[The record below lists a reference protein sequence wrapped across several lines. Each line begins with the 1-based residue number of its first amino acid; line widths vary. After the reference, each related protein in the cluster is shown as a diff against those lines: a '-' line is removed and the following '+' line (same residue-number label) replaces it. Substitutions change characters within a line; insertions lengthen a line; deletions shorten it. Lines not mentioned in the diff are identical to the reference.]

1 MSSDVVNKSETLL
14 TPPSGGLGVSK
25 RLEGIGEY
33 YFSQKLREID
43 ELNKQGKNII
53 NLGIGSPDLPP
64 HPDVIK
70 VLQEESAKPN
80 VHAYQ
85 SYKGSPVL
93 RKAISDWYKKWYN
106 VDLNI
111 DSEILPL
118 IGSKEGIMHICMTY
132 LNDGDEVLV
141 PNPGY
146 PTYRSAVKLAGGIC
160 VDYDLLEEN
169 KYEPDFVA
177 LDKSDLSKVRLMFV
191 NYPQMPTGNNAN
203 RSLFEKIVAF
213 GKKHH
218 ILIIHDNPY
227 SFILNEY
234 PMSLLSVEGAKDIVL
249 ELNSLSKSSNMA
261 GWRVGMLC
269 GAKERIDEV
278 LRFKSNMDSG
288 MFLPVQ
294 LAAAKALSLDKSWY
308 DSINKIYNERRVKVF
323 ELLDLLKCVYSK
335 DQVGMFVWA
344 ASPTPPKEG
353 LTSQHPLGLGGE
365 LSDKILYGAN
375 VFITPGGIFG
385 TAGYDYV
392 RVSLCGSIERFEEAI
407 KRIKNP

>member
-1 MSSDVVNKSETLL
+1 MAKL
-14 TPPSGGLGVSK
+14 TIEFMTVTSK

-70 VLQEESAKPN
+70 VLQEESAKPG

-85 SYKGSPVL
+85 NYKGSPVL
-93 RKAISDWYKKWYN
+93 RKAISEWYKKYYG
-106 VDLNI
+106 VELNA
-111 DSEILPL
+111 DTEILPL

-132 LNDGDEVLV
+132 LNDGDEALV

-160 VDYDLLEEN
+160 IDYDLKEQN
-169 KYEPDFVA
+169 NYFPDFDA
-177 LDKSDLSKVRLMFV
+177 LEKYISSPIGGSRKGSVKLMFV
-191 NYPQMPTGNNAN
+191 NYPQMPTGQLP
-203 RSLFEKIVAF
+203 SKKLFENLVAF
-213 GKKHH
+213 AKKHN

-227 SFILNEY
+227 SFILNDK
-234 PMSLLSVEGAKDIVL
+234 PMSLLSVESAKDCAI
-249 ELNSLSKSSNMA
+249 ELNSLSKSQNMA

-269 GAKERIDEV
+269 AAKERIDEV

-294 LAAAKALSLDKSWY
+294 LAAAKALSLDKNWY
-308 DSINKIYNERRVKVF
+308 DELNIIYKARREKVYA
-323 ELLDLLKCVYSK
+323 LLDSLNCTYSK
-335 DQVGMFVWA
+335 QQAGMFIWA
-344 ASPTPPKEG
+344 KAPVNYKDG
-353 LTSQHPLGLGGE
+353 YA
-365 LSDKILYGAN
+365 LSDEVLYNNN

-385 TAGYDYV
+385 SAGNNYI
-392 RVSLCGSIERFEEAI
+392 RVSLCGSIEKFEEAI
-407 KRIKNP
+407 KRIKTTKL

>member
-1 MSSDVVNKSETLL
+1 MQT
-14 TPPSGGLGVSK
+14 SK

-53 NLGIGSPDLPP
+53 NLGIGSPDMPP

-70 VLQEESAKPN
+70 ILQEESAKLN

-93 RKAISDWYKKWYN
+93 RKAMSEWYKKWYN
-106 VDLNI
+106 VDLNH
-111 DSEILPL
+111 DTEILPL

-132 LNDGDEVLV
+132 LNKADEVLV

-146 PTYRSAVKLAGGIC
+146 PTYRSAVMLAGGKC
-160 VDYDLLEEN
+160 KEYKLREKN
-169 KYEPDFVA
+169 NYEPDF
-177 LDKSDLSKVRLMFV
+177 DRLSKKGLKKVKLMFV
-191 NYPQMPTGNNAN
+191 NYPQMPTGQLP
-203 RSLFEKIVAF
+203 SEELFEKLVAF
-213 GKKHH
+213 GKENK

-227 SFILNEY
+227 SFILNDN
-234 PMSLLSVEGAKDIVL
+234 PMSLLSIPDAKDCVI
-249 ELNSLSKSSNMA
+249 ELNSLSKSHNMA

-269 GAKERIDEV
+269 GAKERIEEV

-294 LAAAKALSLDKSWY
+294 LAAARALSLGKDWH
-308 DSINKIYNERRVKVF
+308 DSVNAVYKERREKVF
-323 ELLDLLKCVYSK
+323 QLLDLLNCKYSK
-335 DQVGMFVWA
+335 VQAGLFVWA
-344 ASPTPPKEG
+344 RIPAKYKDG
-353 LTSQHPLGLGGE
+353 FE
-365 LSDKILYGAN
+365 LSDNVLYNSN

-385 TAGYDYV
+385 SAGDRYI
-392 RVSLCGSIERFEEAI
+392 RVSLCSAVEKFEEVI
-407 KRIKNP
+407 NR